1 MATFKFVDDVTLTE
15 ITDQSNM
22 SQMQLAADQVTAFSY
37 HNFMNINTKKTKEML
52 FGRISKYPPPP
63 IVFNTGDVDR
73 VTSFKLL
80 GVIIT
85 DNLSWENHVNAV
97 CAKAGTR
104 LHFLKLLKRSS
115 VTVNDLLQY
124 YKAIIRP
131 VIEYACPV
139 WQSGLTVEQRSR
151 LESIQR
157 RALHIISGSLD
168 YEPNCVLYDIET
180 ISARLDNLTRS
191 FLNVSLVL
199 TIA

>member
-1 MATFKFVDDVTLTE
+1 MF
-15 ITDQSNM
+15 
-22 SQMQLAADQVTAFSY
+22 
-37 HNFMNINTKKTKEML
+37 
-52 FGRISKYPPPP
+52 FGRFSKNPPPP
-63 IVFNTGDVDR
+63 IVFNTGAVDR

-115 VTVNDLLQY
+115 VTFNDLLQY

-191 FLNVSLVL
+191 FFKRISGSDDCLN
-199 TIA
+199 